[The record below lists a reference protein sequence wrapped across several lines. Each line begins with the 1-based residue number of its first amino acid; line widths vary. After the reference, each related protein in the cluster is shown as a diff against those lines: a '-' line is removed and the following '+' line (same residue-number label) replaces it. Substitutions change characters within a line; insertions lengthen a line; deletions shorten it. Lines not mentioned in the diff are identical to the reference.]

1 MGQPVVLDLETKKSF
16 REAGSSD
23 PGKLGISVVGLYD
36 YATDKYRA
44 YREHEFHELFPVLER
59 SSMIIGFNIRDFDL
73 PALNPHYS
81 GDLTKFPMFDLLEDI
96 KNILGKRIALNEFA
110 AETLGAKKS
119 GHGLQ
124 AITWYQEGNW
134 EDLCKYCLD
143 DVKITKE
150 LYEYGKKNN
159 AVYYMAPFGR
169 REVRVNWNVNIKP
182 TEEMNLTLG
191 F

>member
-1 MGQPVVLDLETKKSF
+1 MGAPVVLDLETKKSF

-23 PGKLGISVVGLYD
+23 PAKLGISVVGLYD
-36 YATDKYRA
+36 YETDTYRA
-44 YREHEFHELFPVLER
+44 YREHEFNELFPILER
-59 SSMIIGFNIRDFDL
+59 TSMIIGFNIRDFDL
-73 PALNPHYS
+73 PALNAYYS
-81 GDLTKFPMFDLLEDI
+81 GDLLKMPMFDLLEDI
-96 KNILGKRIALNEFA
+96 KNILGKRIALDEFA
-110 AETLGAKKS
+110 KETLKANKS

-150 LYEYGKKNN
+150 LYEYGKQSG
-159 AVYYMAPFGR
+159 AIYYNTAYGR
-169 REVRVNWNVNIKP
+169 KEVRVNWNIKAKP
-182 TEEMNLTLG
+182 TEEVNLTLG